1 MPARSEPSITEFAP
15 AANAFTISPEYLI
28 PPSAIIGMPA
38 SFAAAEQSSIA
49 VICGT
54 PTPATI
60 RVVHI
65 EPGPIPTLTQSA
77 PAFASA
83 RTASLVATLPAT
95 TCKSGYLRFIWFT
108 TSNTF

>member
-1 MPARSEPSITEFAP
+1 M
-15 AANAFTISPEYLI
+15 
-28 PPSAIIGMPA
+28 PPSAIIGIPA
-38 SFAAAEQSSIA
+38 SRAATEQSRIA

-77 PAFASA
+77 PAFANSL
-83 RTASLVATLPAT
+83 TAALVATLPAT
-95 TCKSGYLRFIWFT
+95 TCKSGYFLLIWFT
-108 TSNTF
+108 ISITF